1 MTTAWALLCAVLA
14 GWAAT
19 ATFRLRRQR
28 RVNKVAM
35 TLVRHWRQ
43 EAVQARQVVTGR
55 AVPMLPAKVQSRM
68 QRNRKLR

>member
-14 GWAAT
+14 GWAVT
-19 ATFRLRRQR
+19 ASVRLRHQR

-35 TLVRHWRQ
+35 TMVRHWRQ
-43 EAVQARQVVTGR
+43 EAAQARRDTTGR
-55 AVPMLPAKVQSRM
+55 AVPMLSAKVQSRM